1 MYLSCW
7 MAPRDIPKGC
17 NYADVIPDAIRHAK
31 VFVILVSRH
40 SQNSDQVCNE
50 LNLATSYKR
59 TIFPVLL
66 DDAPLQNDFHYH
78 LSRKPM
84 TDAKGRLVAAASELT
99 TRIHEHLHDP
109 TPVQDADATAMR
121 LRALPLC
128 WLLMVAACAVVI
140 IAGASILTILRLIS
154 AETMLRV
161 AVITLLVSIGLGLLI
176 RTALFRRDNPF
187 RRRFLKLLQKIQK
200 L

>member
-1 MYLSCW
+1 M
-7 MAPRDIPKGC
+7 
-17 NYADVIPDAIRHAK
+17 
-31 VFVILVSRH
+31 
-40 SQNSDQVCNE
+40 CNE

-84 TDAKGRLVAAASELT
+84 TDARGRLVAAASELT
-99 TRIHEHLHDP
+99 TRIHKHLHDP
-109 TPVQDADATAMR
+109 DENQDTDMEVL

-128 WLLMVAACAVVI
+128 WLLTVAAFAVVMI
-140 IAGASILTILRLIS
+140 GGASILTTLRLIS